1 MPFYWVVLNW
11 ILLKENQMNY
21 WQDEKTAEYNRQ
33 RILDEVEQLRLE
45 RLALKSRVYRPGLFE
60 RTMFKFANWMIS
72 SGKQLRKRYEI
83 PSANCNKAPS
93 ESFAH

>member
-33 RILDEVEQLRLE
+33 RIWDEVEQIRLE
-45 RLALKSRVYRPGLFE
+45 KLALKSRVYRPGLFE
-60 RTMFKFANWMIS
+60 RTMFNFANWMIS
-72 SGKQLRKRYEI
+72 SGKQLRKRYEV
-83 PSANCNKAPS
+83 PSTNCNKTPS